1 MFPAKTSLVKPCQS
15 LRTSADLRSNF
26 SFEVYSADAFLLAA
40 SKGIKLKPFPS
51 LLTLFPAR
59 NEEQQYHS
67 QTK

>member
-40 SKGIKLKPFPS
+40 SEVIKIKTPS
-51 LLTLFPAR
+51 FSPHLVSGT
-59 NEEQQYHS
+59 
-67 QTK
+67 